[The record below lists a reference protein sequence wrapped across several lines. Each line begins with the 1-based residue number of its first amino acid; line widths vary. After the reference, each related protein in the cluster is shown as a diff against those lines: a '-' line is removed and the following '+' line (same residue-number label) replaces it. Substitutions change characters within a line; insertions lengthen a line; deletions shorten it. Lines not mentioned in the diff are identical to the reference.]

1 MERVIF
7 GAGVVLR
14 TWRRGDGP
22 ALELILER
30 SRQAFGDWLPGA
42 TKDLADIPAFLQHV
56 EAAFADGTG
65 FFYALEEGGEA
76 LGQCSLHHRA
86 FRTGEIG
93 YWVRT
98 DRAGDG
104 IASRAV
110 NALVAA
116 AYGEG
121 LRELVIHCDEGNVRS
136 ARSRQRRFHSRQDG
150 PARPDTAA
158 YPSPNGTR
166 DDLGPS
172 PWFRRPE
179 GADRRVLALS

>member
-1 MERVIF
+1 MANDDDAKSRGEPASAPRPSQVMERVIF

-14 TWRRGDGP
+14 TWRRDDGP

-136 ARSRQRRFHSRQDG
+136 AHVAANAGFIHVRTVQLDPTLPRTRAQRD
-150 PARPDTAA
+150 AR
-158 YPSPNGTR
+158 
-166 DDLGPS
+166 
-172 PWFRRPE
+172 
-179 GADRRVLALS
+179 

>member
-7 GAGVVLR
+7 GDGVVLR
-14 TWRRGDGP
+14 VWRRDDGP

-42 TKDLADIPAFLQHV
+42 TKDLADIPAFLDHV
-56 EAAFADGTG
+56 EAAYGDGTA
-65 FFYALEEGGEA
+65 FFYAIEEGGEA
-76 LGQCSLHHRA
+76 LGQCSLHYRA
-86 FRTGEIG
+86 SSTGEIG

-110 NALVAA
+110 NSLVTA
-116 AYGEG
+116 AYDEG

-136 ARSRQRRFHSRQDG
+136 ARVAASAGFVHLRTAQLDPTLPRTRAQTGREMTWVRRLGSGAPRA
-150 PARPDTAA
+150 PTAA
-158 YPSPNGTR
+158 SSP
-166 DDLGPS
+166 
-172 PWFRRPE
+172 
-179 GADRRVLALS
+179 